1 MLDLSRL
8 DNIIQIAKKKY
19 KYLRPEVVWRVLG
32 KPKNIYLDEAGKIVS
47 YLEEKLG
54 RICWDQSEA
63 IEISYAIEQ
72 PNQYGGSSDSKTDG
86 SILGS
91 DVERSKR
98 EGLGNEIER
107 DRRQNL
113 QSLYTSSV
121 NKNIIQSL
129 RQKGFEYANKILNN
143 KKDKI

>member
-63 IEISYAIEQ
+63 IEIHMLSNNLISMEEAAILKRMEVFSEAM
-72 PNQYGGSSDSKTDG
+72 SSDPNEKDLETRLKEIDDRTYNPY
-86 SILGS
+86 IL
-91 DVERSKR
+91 RP
-98 EGLGNEIER
+98 
-107 DRRQNL
+107 
-113 QSLYTSSV
+113 
-121 NKNIIQSL
+121 
-129 RQKGFEYANKILNN
+129 
-143 KKDKI
+143 